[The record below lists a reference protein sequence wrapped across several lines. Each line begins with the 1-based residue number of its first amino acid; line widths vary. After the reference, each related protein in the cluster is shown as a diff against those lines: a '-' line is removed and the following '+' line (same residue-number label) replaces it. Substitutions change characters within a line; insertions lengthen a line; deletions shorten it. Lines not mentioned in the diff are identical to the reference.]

1 MINLAEEWRRL
12 DGRRRKPDSQDHWDE
27 RAKSFS
33 FKDAPDTYLRSFISK
48 AGITGKETVLD
59 MGCGTGSLA
68 VALAAMGCSVVAA
81 DFSKGM
87 LDRLHSKAAE
97 RGMLLERGT
106 SGFGSDIFPAGDFE
120 TCPSEV
126 QAGKILPF
134 RMSWEDDWA
143 NYGLGKGS
151 VDVAVASRSVI
162 THDLEDSLKK
172 LSAVARERACVTVC
186 TGVSPRV
193 DACGSRDGL
202 GA

>member
-48 AGITGKETVLD
+48 AGITGKETMLD

-106 SGFGSDIFPAGDFE
+106 SGFGLDDFPAGDFE
-120 TCPSEV
+120 TW
-126 QAGKILPF
+126 F
-134 RMSWEDDWA
+134 
-143 NYGLGKGS
+143 
-151 VDVAVASRSVI
+151 SRGRSF
-162 THDLEDSLKK
+162 LF
-172 LSAVARERACVTVC
+172 A
-186 TGVSPRV
+186 
-193 DACGSRDGL
+193 
-202 GA
+202 

>member
-1 MINLAEEWRRL
+1 MLINLAEEWRRL

-97 RGMLLERGT
+97 RGCFWKGERLDLVRTTFLLAILKHAPLRFRRG
-106 SGFGSDIFPAGDFE
+106 
-120 TCPSEV
+120 
-126 QAGKILPF
+126 
-134 RMSWEDDWA
+134 
-143 NYGLGKGS
+143 
-151 VDVAVASRSVI
+151 RSFLF
-162 THDLEDSLKK
+162 T
-172 LSAVARERACVTVC
+172 
-186 TGVSPRV
+186 
-193 DACGSRDGL
+193 
-202 GA
+202 

>member
-97 RGMLLERGT
+97 RGMLLERET
-106 SGFGSDIFPAGDFE
+106 S
-120 TCPSEV
+120 
-126 QAGKILPF
+126 
-134 RMSWEDDWA
+134 
-143 NYGLGKGS
+143 
-151 VDVAVASRSVI
+151 
-162 THDLEDSLKK
+162 
-172 LSAVARERACVTVC
+172 
-186 TGVSPRV
+186 
-193 DACGSRDGL
+193 
-202 GA
+202 